1 MTSIHHMNAHID
13 SPPLVDHMYFVS
25 IALAHPQTSLCGP
38 NCHLLIG
45 QDIFNG
51 RFLLSFRLDSGTCS
65 AVPSEHASIAP
76 GMPSGSPGG

>member
-1 MTSIHHMNAHID
+1 MRILIP
-13 SPPLVDHMYFVS
+13 PPLVDHMYFVS

-65 AVPSEHASIAP
+65 VVPSEHASIALACRQAHR
-76 GMPSGSPGG
+76 GG